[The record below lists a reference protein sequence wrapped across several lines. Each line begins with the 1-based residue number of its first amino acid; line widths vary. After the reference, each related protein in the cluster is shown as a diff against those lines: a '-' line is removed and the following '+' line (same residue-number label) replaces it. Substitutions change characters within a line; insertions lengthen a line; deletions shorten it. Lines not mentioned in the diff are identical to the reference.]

1 MESVLLSLTGGV
13 VGTAGAIGLTHRAGR
28 AARPWPAW
36 STPYIAPWVIAQGF
50 ADRACAWACSAPPI
64 RPIAAHNS
72 CRRRPSA
79 MNSHMTATA
88 AIAFL
93 FRTEHLSK
101 LYPDGQVHAVEDVS
115 ISVRRGEYVAIM
127 GPSGSGK
134 STLLNL
140 LGALDKPTSG
150 EVYFDGQPLSKIRN
164 LDRLRVAE
172 VRLRVPVVPLAA
184 DPDGGGERAGAD
196 VRGAAVGLR
205 PGRRR
210 PRNCWTWSAWAT
222 ASNHLPQKLS
232 VGERQRVAIARSL
245 ANDPIALLADEP
257 TGNLD
262 SVSAEGVFDLFA
274 HLHREQ
280 GMTIV
285 LITHDEEFGQRAQRT
300 IRMQDGQVKS
310 DVFSER
316 RRIRTPLPPFAV

>member
-1 MESVLLSLTGGV
+1 MSNS
-13 VGTAGAIGLTHRAGR
+13 GR
-28 AARPWPAW
+28 DP
-36 STPYIAPWVIAQGF
+36 
-50 ADRACAWACSAPPI
+50 
-64 RPIAAHNS
+64 
-72 CRRRPSA
+72 
-79 MNSHMTATA
+79 
-88 AIAFL
+88 FL

-115 ISVRRGEYVAIM
+115 INIRRGEYVAIM

-140 LGALDKPTSG
+140 LGALDQPTSG
-150 EVYFDGQPLSKIRN
+150 EVYFDGRPLSKVRS
-164 LDRLRVAE
+164 LDELRSQKFGFVFQSFHLLPILTAVE
-172 VRLRVPVVPLAA
+172 NVQVPMFEGSLSVSSRVRKAKELLDLVGMGHRV
-184 DPDGGGERAGAD
+184 
-196 VRGAAVGLR
+196 
-205 PGRRR
+205 
-210 PRNCWTWSAWAT
+210 
-222 ASNHLPQKLS
+222 NHLPQKLS

-285 LITHDEEFGQRAQRT
+285 LITHDEQFGHLAQRT
-300 IRMQDGQVKS
+300 IRMQDGHVKS
-310 DVFSER
+310 DVVAEH

>member
-1 MESVLLSLTGGV
+1 MSSH
-13 VGTAGAIGLTHRAGR
+13 IMTHTHE
-28 AARPWPAW
+28 P
-36 STPYIAPWVIAQGF
+36 
-50 ADRACAWACSAPPI
+50 C
-64 RPIAAHNS
+64 
-72 CRRRPSA
+72 
-79 MNSHMTATA
+79 
-88 AIAFL
+88 L

-140 LGALDKPTSG
+140 LGALDKPSAG
-150 EVYFDGQPLSKIRN
+150 EIYFDGQALSKLPN
-164 LDRLRVAE
+164 LDRVRVQKFGFVFQSFHLLPILTSIENVQVPMFEGSLPPAARVKKAKE
-172 VRLRVPVVPLAA
+172 LLELVGMGHRL
-184 DPDGGGERAGAD
+184 
-196 VRGAAVGLR
+196 
-205 PGRRR
+205 
-210 PRNCWTWSAWAT
+210 
-222 ASNHLPQKLS
+222 NHMPQKLS

-285 LITHDEEFGQRAQRT
+285 LITHDEEFGNRAQRT
-300 IRMQDGQVKS
+300 IHMQDGRVKS

-316 RRIRTPLPPFAV
+316 RRAAHRCRHLPFRLGRGACTARPYRECDLSAAKDLRAFPALEEILRYAQDDMFAFFDKA